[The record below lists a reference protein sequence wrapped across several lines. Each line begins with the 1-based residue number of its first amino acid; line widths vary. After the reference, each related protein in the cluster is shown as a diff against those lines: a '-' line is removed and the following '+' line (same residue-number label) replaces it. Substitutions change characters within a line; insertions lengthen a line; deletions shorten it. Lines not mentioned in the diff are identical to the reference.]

1 MKIRTLFSLLCGA
14 GLLFTA
20 NLSADDEAP
29 RRPQRPRME
38 MGGPGGPGGPGGQRG
53 GMMGVRNPMMGI
65 AFQVKPELD
74 AYNADKSDANYA
86 KLEAAVKAASA
97 KRKADLEKRLEQ
109 LKNDLANFD
118 QNQEKQNA
126 EFLAKV
132 KSGEFKM
139 PERPKRGSRQP
150 GKQPAIP
157 GTGSDR

>member
-1 MKIRTLFSLLCGA
+1 MKIRSLFSLLCGA

-20 NLSADDEAP
+20 ELSADDAP
-29 RRPQRPRME
+29 ARPQRPRME
-38 MGGPGGPGGPGGQRG
+38 MGGPGGPRG
-53 GMMGVRNPMMGI
+53 GMMEMRNPMMGI
-65 AFQVKPELD
+65 AYQVKPELD
-74 AYNADKSDANYA
+74 AYNADKSDENYA

-97 KRKADLEKRLEQ
+97 KRKANLEKRLEQ

-139 PERPKRGSRQP
+139 PERPRRGGGRKQ

-157 GTGSDR
+157 GTGSER

>member
-1 MKIRTLFSLLCGA
+1 MNIRTLFSLLCGA

-20 NLSADDEAP
+20 DLSADEEAP
-29 RRPQRPRME
+29 RRPQRPPME
-38 MGGPGGPGGPGGQRG
+38 MGGPGGQRG
-53 GMMGVRNPMMGI
+53 GQRGGMMGMRNPMMLI

-74 AYNADKSDANYA
+74 AYNADKSDENYA

-139 PERPKRGSRQP
+139 PERPKRGGRQP

-157 GTGSDR
+157 GTR